1 LSEADTLFYVAA
13 FRDRVID
20 MGLDPKLP
28 PPLSGPKTGEFV
40 EKLGSEQILFAVTI
54 PCRATEY
61 CREEH
66 RR

>member
-1 LSEADTLFYVAA
+1 MVRSLYSNYPSQWDKTISETNLEAC
-13 FRDRVID
+13 
-20 MGLDPKLP
+20 PK
-28 PPLSGPKTGEFV
+28 SCESV